1 MHSKAVRAVPVMCPQ
16 TVQRLLNSFV
26 QDLVF
31 GVIGG
36 RIKDPTHILLPYA
49 VTSLTNNTDL
59 VQITNRCG
67 HGVSYPQLE
76 ELNTAMCLQKLA
88 ATPENMVPLPENI
101 KPYIS
106 TSLASCARLAQLV
119 KSLTANPGGPRFNP
133 RPGRGLNFGRP
144 SFATPSVGRD
154 VRPLV

>member
-1 MHSKAVRAVPVMCPQ
+1 MHSKAVRAVPVN
-16 TVQRLLNSFV
+16 VSSDSFV

-36 RIKDPTHILLPYA
+36 RIKTPHTYCYHTPSHPSPIIPISFRLL
-49 VTSLTNNTDL
+49 
-59 VQITNRCG
+59 IG
-67 HGVSYPQLE
+67 EGMVSYSQLE

-119 KSLTANPGGPRFNP
+119 RSLTANQEVPGSI
-133 RPGRGLNFGRP
+133 PGLWATFFCHTVHGQGR
-144 SFATPSVGRD
+144 
-154 VRPLV
+154 